1 MMTTVQQLLQNKGSQ
16 VWTIGPEASIY
27 EALELMAEK
36 NIGALVVVDG
46 DNLVGIM
53 SERDYARKV
62 ALVGRTA
69 QTTTVRDIMTDQVYY
84 VRPEQT
90 IDECMGLMTGKRIR
104 HLPVLDD
111 DKLAGV
117 ISIGDVVKA
126 VISKQEF
133 LIEQLENYIVGG
145 GG

>member
-1 MMTTVQQLLQNKGSQ
+1 MTTVQQLLQNKGYE
-16 VWTIGPEASIY
+16 VWTIGPDASVY
-27 EALELMAEK
+27 EALQTMADK
-36 NIGALVVVDG
+36 NIGALIVVEGED
-46 DNLVGIM
+46 LVGIM

-62 ALVGRTA
+62 ALVGKTA
-69 QTTTVRDIMTDQVYY
+69 QDTKVKEIMTDQVYY

-90 IDECMGLMTGKRIR
+90 IEECMSLMTDKRIR
-104 HLPVLDD
+104 HLPVLDYN
-111 DKLAGV
+111 KLSGV

>member
-16 VWTIGPEASIY
+16 VWTIGPEASMY

-62 ALVGRTA
+62 ALVGKTA
-69 QTTTVRDIMTDQVYY
+69 QTTTVKDIMTDQVYC

-90 IDECMGLMTGKRIR
+90 IEECMGLMTGKRIR

-111 DKLAGV
+111 GKLAGV